1 MSSDDTLFV
10 QSIARAFKVLEAFQ
24 KTSQPLSLSE
34 IAERAGTSKSNVQ
47 RVCHTLLK
55 LGYLERDDNRT
66 GLLPGKRL
74 LERSF
79 DFLRLDPL
87 VERATPVL
95 ADLRRAADERVD
107 FSLFDDVTLLYAI
120 RNQSKRELQW
130 RTVMGRRVPTF
141 CTSGGRAIL
150 ARLDD
155 AHARDILERSNRKAY
170 TPHTITAIDAIMR
183 KVQEARDAGYAVAV
197 QEVLVGEVVVAAAVT
212 DRAGRPVGAV
222 HIAGSLSDWTVE
234 NFTRRF
240 SPLATG
246 AARAISEYPG

>member
-1 MSSDDTLFV
+1 MSSDDPLFI
-10 QSIARAFKVLEAFQ
+10 QSVERAFRVLEAFQ
-24 KTSQPLSLSE
+24 QASQPLSLSE

-47 RVCHTLLK
+47 RACHTLLK
-55 LGYLERDDNRT
+55 LGYLERDARRA

-87 VERATPVL
+87 IERATPVL

-141 CTSGGRAIL
+141 CTSGGRSIL

-155 AHARDILERSNRKAY
+155 AQVRDILERSERKAY
-170 TPHTITAIDAIMR
+170 TPYTITSIDALMG
-183 KVQEARDAGYAVAV
+183 KVQETREAGYAVAV
-197 QEVLVGEVVVAAAVT
+197 QEVLVGEIVVGAAVT
-212 DRAGRPVGAV
+212 DRDGRPVGAV

-234 NFTRRF
+234 DFARRF
-240 SPLATG
+240 SPMASG
-246 AARAISEYPG
+246 AARAISAYPG